1 MRRKERWQRRKLKAE
16 IGALTEQA
24 DAYEDTLMI
33 FAVRK
38 HESDKETPCCWVES
52 WRSSAFRELA
62 DWRGQLQ

>member
-1 MRRKERWQRRKLKAE
+1 MTQSSKNSYVIRMRRKERWQRRKLKAE

-38 HESDKETPCCWVES
+38 HESDKD
-52 WRSSAFRELA
+52 LL
-62 DWRGQLQ
+62 G

>member
-33 FAVRK
+33 
-38 HESDKETPCCWVES
+38 
-52 WRSSAFRELA
+52 
-62 DWRGQLQ
+62 LQSENTSLTKKLRVAG